1 MKIRTDFVTNSS
13 SSSFVIINVKNKV
26 LAEIFEEHREMIE
39 EDYYYNLMINDD
51 NIELYCDE
59 AYGDAPSDKEHIIH
73 SILSVFDNSLYWD
86 EIDDYEDY
94 DDDDE
99 YEDDERPNYFDKES
113 DNALVN
119 ELKRNKDRIIDA
131 MEKARIEVGSSG
143 WQGDDDTRFY
153 EESYTEE
160 GFQELME
167 TIAEELGCDV
177 SEVTHDDFCEYV
189 ADKMSVDETVFE
201 WDKETDK
208 VTYYHDYY
216 LE

>member
-13 SSSFVIINVKNKV
+13 SSSFVVVSAKNNV
-26 LAEIFEEHREMIE
+26 LAEILEKHREMIE
-39 EDYYYNLMINDD
+39 EDYYYNLMIDDD

-59 AYGDAPSDKEHIIH
+59 SYGDVPSDKEHILH
-73 SILSVFDNSLYWD
+73 SILSLFDSSLYWD
-86 EIDDYEDY
+86 EEDY
-94 DDDDE
+94 DEE
-99 YEDDERPNYFDKES
+99 YLEDHPEDDYFNKES
-113 DNALVN
+113 DNLLIN
-119 ELKRNKDRIIDA
+119 DLKRNRKEIMDA
-131 MEKARIEVGSSG
+131 MDKIRIEAGSQG

-167 TIAEELGCDV
+167 TIAEELGRDV
-177 SEVTHDDFCEYV
+177 SEVTNDDFCEYV

>member
-59 AYGDAPSDKEHIIH
+59 AYGDAPSDKEHILH
-73 SILSVFDNSLYWD
+73 SILSLFDSSLYWD
-86 EIDDYEDY
+86 EEDY
-94 DDDDE
+94 DEE
-99 YEDDERPNYFDKES
+99 YLEDHPEDDYFNKES
-113 DNALVN
+113 DNLLIN
-119 ELKRNKDRIIDA
+119 DLKRNRKEIMDA
-131 MEKARIEVGSSG
+131 MDKIRIEAGSQG

-160 GFQELME
+160 GFQEVME

>member
-13 SSSFVIINVKNKV
+13 SSSFVVVSAKNNV
-26 LAEIFEEHREMIE
+26 LAEILEKHREMIE
-39 EDYYYNLMINDD
+39 EDYYYNLMIDDD

-59 AYGDAPSDKEHIIH
+59 SYGDVPSDKEHILH
-73 SILSVFDNSLYWD
+73 SILSLFDSSLYWD
-86 EIDDYEDY
+86 EEDY
-94 DDDDE
+94 DEE
-99 YEDDERPNYFDKES
+99 YLEDHPEDDYFNKES
-113 DNALVN
+113 DNLLIN
-119 ELKRNKDRIIDA
+119 DLKRNRKEIMNA
-131 MEKARIEVGSSG
+131 MDKIRIEAGSQG

-177 SEVTHDDFCEYV
+177 SEVTNDDFCEYV

-201 WDKETDK
+201 WYKETDK

>member
-13 SSSFVIINVKNKV
+13 SSSFVVVSAKNNV
-26 LAEIFEEHREMIE
+26 LAEILEKHREMIE
-39 EDYYYNLMINDD
+39 EDYYYNLMIDDD

-59 AYGDAPSDKEHIIH
+59 SYGDVPSDKEHILH
-73 SILSVFDNSLYWD
+73 SILSLFDSSLYWD
-86 EIDDYEDY
+86 EEDY
-94 DDDDE
+94 DEE
-99 YEDDERPNYFDKES
+99 YLEDHPEDDYFNKES
-113 DNALVN
+113 DNLLIN
-119 ELKRNKDRIIDA
+119 DLKRNRKEIMDA
-131 MEKARIEVGSSG
+131 MDKIRIEAGSQG

-160 GFQELME
+160 GLQEVME

-177 SEVTHDDFCEYV
+177 SEVTNDDFCEYV
-189 ADKMSVDETVFE
+189 ADKMSTDETIFE

-208 VTYYHDYY
+208 CRYSHDYY

>member
-13 SSSFVIINVKNKV
+13 SSSFVVVSAKNNV
-26 LAEIFEEHREMIE
+26 LAEILEKHREMIE
-39 EDYYYNLMINDD
+39 EDYYYNLMIDDD

-59 AYGDAPSDKEHIIH
+59 SYGDVPSDKEHILH
-73 SILSVFDNSLYWD
+73 SILSLFDSSLYWD
-86 EIDDYEDY
+86 EEDY
-94 DDDDE
+94 DEE
-99 YEDDERPNYFDKES
+99 YLEDHPEDDYFNKES
-113 DNALVN
+113 DNLLIN
-119 ELKRNKDRIIDA
+119 DLKRNRKEIMDA
-131 MEKARIEVGSSG
+131 MDKIRIEAGSQG

-177 SEVTHDDFCEYV
+177 SEVTNDDFCEYV

>member
-13 SSSFVIINVKNKV
+13 SSSFVVVSAKNNV
-26 LAEIFEEHREMIE
+26 LAEILEKHREMIE
-39 EDYYYNLMINDD
+39 EDYYYNLMIDDD

-59 AYGDAPSDKEHIIH
+59 SYGDVPSDKEHILH
-73 SILSVFDNSLYWD
+73 SILSLFDSSLYWD
-86 EIDDYEDY
+86 EEDY
-94 DDDDE
+94 DEE
-99 YEDDERPNYFDKES
+99 YLEDHPEDDYFNKES
-113 DNALVN
+113 DNLLIN
-119 ELKRNKDRIIDA
+119 DLKRNRKEIMDA
-131 MEKARIEVGSSG
+131 MDKIRIEAGSQG

-167 TIAEELGCDV
+167 TMAEELGCDV
-177 SEVTHDDFCEYV
+177 SEVTNDDFCEYV
-189 ADKMSVDETVFE
+189 ADKISTDETIFE

-208 VTYYHDYY
+208 CRYSHDYY

>member
-13 SSSFVIINVKNKV
+13 SSSFVVVSAKNNV
-26 LAEIFEEHREMIE
+26 LAEILEKHREMIE
-39 EDYYYNLMINDD
+39 EYYYYNLIIDDD

-59 AYGDAPSDKEHIIH
+59 SYGDVPSDKEHILH
-73 SILSVFDNSLYWD
+73 SILSLFDSSLYWD
-86 EIDDYEDY
+86 EEDY
-94 DDDDE
+94 DEE
-99 YEDDERPNYFDKES
+99 YLEDHPEDDYFNKES
-113 DNALVN
+113 DNLLIN
-119 ELKRNKDRIIDA
+119 DLKRNRKEIMDA
-131 MEKARIEVGSSG
+131 MDKIRIEAGSQG

-177 SEVTHDDFCEYV
+177 SEVTNDDFCEYV

>member
-13 SSSFVIINVKNKV
+13 SSSFVVVSAKNNV
-26 LAEIFEEHREMIE
+26 LAEILEKHREMIE
-39 EDYYYNLMINDD
+39 EDYYYNLMIDDD

-59 AYGDAPSDKEHIIH
+59 SYGDVPSDKEHILH
-73 SILSVFDNSLYWD
+73 SILSLFDSSLYWD
-86 EIDDYEDY
+86 EEDY
-94 DDDDE
+94 DEE
-99 YEDDERPNYFDKES
+99 YLEDHPEDDYFNKES
-113 DNALVN
+113 DNLLIN
-119 ELKRNKDRIIDA
+119 DLKRNRKEIMDA
-131 MEKARIEVGSSG
+131 MDKIRIEAGSQG

-177 SEVTHDDFCEYV
+177 SEVTNDDFCEHV
-189 ADKMSVDETVFE
+189 ADKMSTDETIFE

-208 VTYYHDYY
+208 CRYSHDYY

>member
-13 SSSFVIINVKNKV
+13 SSSFVVVSAKNNV
-26 LAEIFEEHREMIE
+26 LAEILEKHREMIE
-39 EDYYYNLMINDD
+39 EDYYYNLMIDDD

-59 AYGDAPSDKEHIIH
+59 SYGDVPSDKEHILH
-73 SILSVFDNSLYWD
+73 SILSLFDSSLYWD
-86 EIDDYEDY
+86 EEDY
-94 DDDDE
+94 DEE
-99 YEDDERPNYFDKES
+99 YLEDHPEDDYFNKES
-113 DNALVN
+113 DNLLIN
-119 ELKRNKDRIIDA
+119 DLKRNRKEIMDA
-131 MEKARIEVGSSG
+131 MDKIRIEAGSQG

>member
-13 SSSFVIINVKNKV
+13 SSSFVVVSAKNNV
-26 LAEIFEEHREMIE
+26 LAEILEKHREMIE
-39 EDYYYNLMINDD
+39 EDYYYNLMIDDD

-59 AYGDAPSDKEHIIH
+59 SYGDVPSDKEHILH
-73 SILSVFDNSLYWD
+73 SILSLFDSSLYWD
-86 EIDDYEDY
+86 EEDY
-94 DDDDE
+94 DEE
-99 YEDDERPNYFDKES
+99 YLEDHPEDDYFNKES
-113 DNALVN
+113 DNLLIN
-119 ELKRNKDRIIDA
+119 DLKRNRKEIMDA
-131 MEKARIEVGSSG
+131 MDKIRIEAGSQG

-160 GFQELME
+160 GLQEVME

>member
-13 SSSFVIINVKNKV
+13 SSSFVVVSAKNNV
-26 LAEIFEEHREMIE
+26 LAEILEKHREMIE
-39 EDYYYNLMINDD
+39 EDYYYNLMIDDD

-59 AYGDAPSDKEHIIH
+59 SYGDVPSDKEHILH
-73 SILSVFDNSLYWD
+73 SILSLFDSSLYWD
-86 EIDDYEDY
+86 EEDY
-94 DDDDE
+94 DEE
-99 YEDDERPNYFDKES
+99 YLEDHPEDDYFNKES
-113 DNALVN
+113 NNLLIND
-119 ELKRNKDRIIDA
+119 LKRNRKEIMDA
-131 MEKARIEVGSSG
+131 MDKIRIEAGSQG

>member
-13 SSSFVIINVKNKV
+13 SSSFVVVSAKNNV
-26 LAEIFEEHREMIE
+26 LAEILEKHREMIE
-39 EDYYYNLMINDD
+39 EDYYYNLMIDDD

-59 AYGDAPSDKEHIIH
+59 SYGDVPSDKEHILH
-73 SILSVFDNSLYWD
+73 SILSLFDSSLYWD
-86 EIDDYEDY
+86 EEDY
-94 DDDDE
+94 DEE
-99 YEDDERPNYFDKES
+99 YLEDHPEDDYFNKES
-113 DNALVN
+113 DNLLIN
-119 ELKRNKDRIIDA
+119 DLKRNRKEIMDA
-131 MEKARIEVGSSG
+131 MDKIRIEAGSQG

-177 SEVTHDDFCEYV
+177 SEVTNDDFCEYV
-189 ADKMSVDETVFE
+189 ADKMSTDETIFE

-208 VTYYHDYY
+208 CKYSHDYY

>member
-13 SSSFVIINVKNKV
+13 SSSFVVVSAKNNV
-26 LAEIFEEHREMIE
+26 LAEILEKHREMIG
-39 EDYYYNLMINDD
+39 EDYYYNLMIDDD

-59 AYGDAPSDKEHIIH
+59 SYGDVPSDKEHILH
-73 SILSVFDNSLYWD
+73 SILSLFDSSLYWD
-86 EIDDYEDY
+86 EEDY
-94 DDDDE
+94 DEE
-99 YEDDERPNYFDKES
+99 YLEDHPEDDYFNKES
-113 DNALVN
+113 DNLLIN
-119 ELKRNKDRIIDA
+119 DLKRNRKEIMNA
-131 MEKARIEVGSSG
+131 MDKIRIEAGSQG

-177 SEVTHDDFCEYV
+177 SEVTNDDFCEYV

>member
-13 SSSFVIINVKNKV
+13 SSSFVVVSAKNNV
-26 LAEIFEEHREMIE
+26 LAEILEKHREMIE
-39 EDYYYNLMINDD
+39 EDYYYNLMIDDD

-59 AYGDAPSDKEHIIH
+59 SYGDVPSDKEHILH
-73 SILSVFDNSLYWD
+73 SILSLFDSSLYWD
-86 EIDDYEDY
+86 EEDY
-94 DDDDE
+94 DEE
-99 YEDDERPNYFDKES
+99 YLEDHPEDDYFNKES
-113 DNALVN
+113 DNLLIN
-119 ELKRNKDRIIDA
+119 DLKRNRKEIMEA
-131 MEKARIEVGSSG
+131 MDKIRIEAGSQG

-177 SEVTHDDFCEYV
+177 SEVTNDDFCEYV

>member
-13 SSSFVIINVKNKV
+13 SSSFVVVSAKNNV
-26 LAEIFEEHREMIE
+26 LAEILEKHREMIE
-39 EDYYYNLMINDD
+39 EDYYYNLMIDDD

-59 AYGDAPSDKEHIIH
+59 SYGDVPSDKEHILH
-73 SILSVFDNSLYWD
+73 SILSLFDSSLYWD
-86 EIDDYEDY
+86 EEDY
-94 DDDDE
+94 DEE
-99 YEDDERPNYFDKES
+99 YLEDHPEDDYFNKES
-113 DNALVN
+113 DNLLIN
-119 ELKRNKDRIIDA
+119 DLKRNRKEIMDA
-131 MEKARIEVGSSG
+131 MDKIRIEAGSQG

-177 SEVTHDDFCEYV
+177 SEVTNDDFCEYV
-189 ADKMSVDETVFE
+189 ADKMSTDETIFE

-208 VTYYHDYY
+208 CRYSHDYY

>member
-13 SSSFVIINVKNKV
+13 SSSFVVVSAKNNV
-26 LAEIFEEHREMIE
+26 LAEILEKHREMIE
-39 EDYYYNLMINDD
+39 EDYYYNLMIDDD

-59 AYGDAPSDKEHIIH
+59 SYGDVPSDKEHILY
-73 SILSVFDNSLYWD
+73 SILSLFDSSLYWD
-86 EIDDYEDY
+86 EEDY
-94 DDDDE
+94 DEE
-99 YEDDERPNYFDKES
+99 YLEDHPEDDYFNKES
-113 DNALVN
+113 DNLLIN
-119 ELKRNKDRIIDA
+119 DLKRNRKEIMDA
-131 MEKARIEVGSSG
+131 MDKIRIEAGSQG

-177 SEVTHDDFCEYV
+177 SEVTNDDFCEYV
-189 ADKMSVDETVFE
+189 ADKISTDETIFE

-208 VTYYHDYY
+208 CRYSHNYY